1 MKYVY
6 KIVCALLAAVVIG
19 VLFFSPI
26 IGVRLHS
33 EAASLFFSMAVKNGD
48 EDMIEK
54 YVQNNG
60 EIPEHIS
67 ETTSLYDLAFGDT
80 GTFFSGVSTYFDI
93 ENNEEIRVL
102 FSPMITFVASLGAIV
117 LCALAV
123 IIFGLFAKNNRRV
136 VYSCVAG
143 IGSYLL
149 AVESFEVIEDMFV
162 SGRLTLEAL
171 AQEWWITMLG
181 DIVNFELLEPMTA
194 IPIIFAV
201 VIIWTIIYNYTL
213 TPEQK
218 RERKLMLGEA
228 D

>member
-33 EAASLFFSMAVKNGD
+33 ETAALFFSMAVQNGD
-48 EDMIEK
+48 EEMIQK
-54 YVQNNG
+54 YIENDG

-80 GTFFSGVSTYFDI
+80 GTFFSGMSSYFDI
-93 ENNEEIRVL
+93 ANNEELEILV
-102 FSPMITFVASLGAIV
+102 SPGITFAASLCVIV

-123 IIFGLFAKNNRRV
+123 IIFGLFAKNNRKV
-136 VYSCVAG
+136 IYACVAG

-149 AVESFEVIEDMFV
+149 ANECFGVIEDMFV
-162 SGRLTLEAL
+162 SGRLTLESVT
-171 AQEWWITMLG
+171 QEWWISMLG

-201 VIIWTIIYNYTL
+201 VIVWTLIYNYTL